1 MTSIF
6 GFLEINDRVWI
17 FHCKHNLP
25 PYGRI
30 NEIAKQM
37 AVNVGSVEE
46 VGNDEGALT
55 EALETEGLMN
65 LLFTG
70 ANICEF
76 LSCSHATW
84 IWASWVL
91 SVVVEGKLEV

>member
-1 MTSIF
+1 
-6 GFLEINDRVWI
+6 
-17 FHCKHNLP
+17 
-25 PYGRI
+25 
-30 NEIAKQM
+30 M
-37 AVNVGSVEE
+37 AVNVGSVE
-46 VGNDEGALT
+46 VVRDDEGTLA

-76 LSCSHATW
+76 LGRSHAAW

-91 SVVVEGKLEV
+91 SVIVEGKLKV